1 MSSKRVPEC
10 HLASPAARKGRLDV
24 QLGHPYSTVWL
35 INWKVQYRMPS
46 TRLDT
51 VFAAL
56 ADPTRRAIL
65 ARLANGQATV
75 NQLAEPF
82 PISLQAISKHLRV
95 LERAELI
102 TRGRDAQWRPCQLKA
117 GPLKDVADW
126 VEDYRRFWEQTY
138 ERLDDYLREAQRKE
152 QPHGQADR

>member
-1 MSSKRVPEC
+1 MSPD
-10 HLASPAARKGRLDV
+10 RLN
-24 QLGHPYSTVWL
+24 T
-35 INWKVQYRMPS
+35 
-46 TRLDT
+46 T
-51 VFAAL
+51 FAAL

-152 QPHGQADR
+152 QPHGQVDR